1 MDPGAKVR
9 ALKRE
14 GSGIVVEGV
23 NVLVE
28 LVGPLYLLDCTKGLT
43 PKQVA
48 TVAELSLNSL
58 KFPFVVRAP
67 SPSRIIQTD
76 VRPGLL

>member
-28 LVGPLYLLDCTKGLT
+28 LVGPLSFARLHQGPYTKAGGYSGRAFAQLA
-43 PKQVA
+43 QVS
-48 TVAELSLNSL
+48 VCGSC
-58 KFPFVVRAP
+58 PVP
-67 SPSRIIQTD
+67 IQGY
-76 VRPGLL
+76 PN